1 MAKNAKP
8 SVKVTKRAISPRVS
22 HQTPLQNA
30 GTLLQNAVKGKAA
43 PSVRKRGAPAQNQSS
58 ALSGLARILRPQA
71 VQRWTMP
78 HIAAITPQYIEM
90 ILRAALTGDH
100 VRQWE
105 LFEMMLDS
113 WPELAACQQEL
124 VEGVMAQEIAFS
136 PFADEGEK
144 PSDSAIEKN
153 KLVSAAL
160 RRMQPDACA
169 DENDLEDT
177 LKDILDGW
185 FRGVTCLEI
194 DWHRTR
200 AGALGDIIAPRAT
213 FWAHPNYFAWSQDG
227 RLGLRNNAAITAFP
241 AHKFLVGIHKAK
253 SGSALGGAVLRPLAW
268 WWCAANFASDWLLN
282 LAQLFGLPF
291 RWANH
296 DPNAS
301 QDTVDAICNML
312 QNMGS
317 AGWAAFPAGTTLE
330 LKDTGATGDRS
341 PQGDLLD
348 RADRYARM
356 LLLGQ
361 TLSGSQDSSK
371 GGGKAFGAVESQVKN
386 ARMDAAAKYACKVLN
401 TQLIPAIC
409 ELNYGTRDEAPAISL
424 LADRDTSS
432 NEATRD
438 SLLAK
443 LFPLSIT
450 QLRQKYRLE
459 PPADEEDE
467 TSGSASPT
475 SLTSPTSP
483 TESPEVPES
492 PEDPESTEEDPM
504 LARLAA
510 ISAITD
516 DALFAKSLA
525 DLTSTL

>member
-1 MAKNAKP
+1 MAKAPTSPKPAKSRQVNPPEVSRRVAKAPLAARNAK
-8 SVKVTKRAISPRVS
+8 SAAIRTTGK
-22 HQTPLQNA
+22 TPPQIA
-30 GTLLQNAVKGKAA
+30 EQE
-43 PSVRKRGAPAQNQSS
+43 PA
-58 ALSGLARILRPQA
+58 GLARILRPQA

-105 LFEMMLDS
+105 LFDMMLDS

-124 VEGVMAQEIAFS
+124 VEGVMAQEIAFTA
-136 PFADEGEK
+136 FYGEGEK
-144 PSDSAIEKN
+144 ATDSAIEKN

-160 RRMQPDACA
+160 RRMQPDASA

-194 DWHRTR
+194 DWQRTR
-200 AGALGDIIAPRAT
+200 AGTLGEIIAPRAT
-213 FWAHPNYFAWSQDG
+213 FWAHPNYFAWGQDG
-227 RLGLRNNAAITAFP
+227 RLGLRNNSAIQPFP
-241 AHKFLVGIHKAK
+241 PHKFLIGIHKGK
-253 SGSALGGAVLRPLAW
+253 SGSALGGAILRPLAW
-268 WWCAANFASDWLLN
+268 WWCAANFSSDWLLN

-301 QDTVDAICNML
+301 QSTVDAICNML

-361 TLSGSQDSSK
+361 TLSGSQSSSK
-371 GGGKAFGAVESQVKN
+371 GGGKAFGAVESAVKN
-386 ARMDAAAKYACKVLN
+386 ARIDAAAKYTCKVIN
-401 TQLIPAIC
+401 TQLIPSIV
-409 ELNYGTRDEAPAISL
+409 ELNYGTRDESPAIAL
-424 LADRDTSS
+424 LADRDTSLG
-432 NEATRD
+432 EAQRD
-438 SLLAK
+438 AALAN
-443 LFPLSIT
+443 LFPLSVA

-459 PPADEEDE
+459 EPADEEDE
-467 TSGSASPT
+467 TKTPASKIPAAA
-475 SLTSPTSP
+475 
-483 TESPEVPES
+483 ESNRKQPEAIDPADPADPADEAT
-492 PEDPESTEEDPM
+492 PEDNMMAKLSH
-504 LARLAA
+504 
-510 ISAITD
+510 ISAIED
-516 DALFAKSLA
+516 DALFAKALA
-525 DLTSTL
+525 DLAATL